1 MTSSRSGRLALALVS
16 IGVAMLVACAPSAS
30 TPASSDLARPAAP
43 ARAKVL
49 TIGVTTQIQVMGVF
63 AGGSTG
69 GWTTLN
75 EVHSNGLVTSDYGA
89 PRPIGRLAQRI
100 PSLDDGSIAI
110 EPDGKMRVTYPLRR
124 NVTWQD
130 GVPFTAQDLVFSHTL
145 LTDPG
150 LPVARSES
158 ARVVESVEAPDDWT
172 VAFTFSRPHFL
183 GNQLGPREFW
193 PQPRH
198 LLAEAYDRYVAT
210 GNSDEVVN
218 LPYWTSAYVH
228 LGPFRVVGFDPG
240 DGVTLQA
247 HEGYFLGRP
256 KLDTIHVR
264 AFRDE
269 NTLFAN
275 LLAGSID
282 MFPDP
287 ALHAELGVQLKE
299 QWEAKGQGTVHTL
312 LGTTSFLSPQWRPH
326 VQREPANLDVRVR
339 RALYQAVDRDAL
351 PEIVRPAWSLLPPGD
366 LFYEATRDGFRR
378 YPYDPNRSRMILQD
392 LGWTPGPDGI
402 LRHSSDGRRFE
413 NRISTVAT
421 GRLWEVA
428 TFADAWRR
436 IGVEVEEAQVPPSRS
451 RDLEYRALF
460 PSWEASSSGQGDAIL
475 ARLAGPAASAQNRW
489 SGNRAGYEDPSAQQL
504 LAKYYT
510 SLTEPERYGAMRELS
525 EFVAEELPLLVFYY
539 STHHTGVRKGV
550 LALDDVAGGQQS
562 SRPYGTYSRNAHL
575 WDIDERA

>member
-1 MTSSRSGRLALALVS
+1 MGRCRRWAVAVASVWLAALA
-16 IGVAMLVACAPSAS
+16 GCAPSAS
-30 TPASSDLARPAAP
+30 SSRDAQPQTP

-75 EVHSNGLVTSDYGA
+75 EVHSNGLVTSDVDA
-89 PRPIGRLAQRI
+89 PRPIGRLAERV
-100 PSLDDGSIAI
+100 PSLEDGSILI
-110 EPDGKMRVTYPLRR
+110 LPDGKMRVTYHLRR

-130 GVPFTAQDLVFSHTL
+130 GAPFTAHDLVFSHAFL
-145 LTDPG
+145 NDLG

-158 ARVVESVEAPDDWT
+158 ARVIERVEATDDWT
-172 VAFTFSRPHFL
+172 AVFLFSRPHFL

-198 LLAEAYDRYVAT
+198 LLAEAYDRYLAT
-210 GNSDEVVN
+210 GNADEVVN
-218 LPYWTSAYVH
+218 LPYWTSGYVH
-228 LGPFRVVGFDPG
+228 LGPFRVVTFDPG

-275 LLAGSID
+275 LLAGSVD

-287 ALHAELGVQLKE
+287 SIHAELGIQLKE
-299 QWEAKGQGTVHTL
+299 QWEATGQGTIHTL
-312 LGTTSFLSPQWRPH
+312 LGTTSFLSPQWRPG

-339 RALYQAVDRDAL
+339 RALYQAVDRDGL
-351 PEIVRPAWSLLPPGD
+351 PDVVRPAWSLLPPGD

-378 YPYDPNRSRMILQD
+378 YPYDPNRSRAILQE

-413 NRISTVAT
+413 NRISTVAS
-421 GRLWEVA
+421 GRLWEVS

-436 IGVEVEEAQVPPSRS
+436 IGIEVEEAQVPPSRS

-475 ARLAGPAASAQNRW
+475 ARLAGPPASAQNRW
-489 SGNRAGYEDPSAQQL
+489 SGNRAGYDDPVAQQL
-504 LAKYYT
+504 LAGYCT
-510 SLTEPERYGAMRELS
+510 SLTEPEQYRAMHEIS
-525 EFVAEELPLLVFYY
+525 EFVAEELPLLIFYY

-550 LALDDVAGGQQS
+550 HALEDVAGGQQS

-575 WDIDERA
+575 WDVD